1 MNGTRTEGAIALNGT
16 NSSSADENS
25 PLVLDGTELGYDR
38 MTLETGSYIILETVA
53 HGQILNES
61 TLTTIDIENVG
72 DKVLHEDCDHVDAG
86 DYLLVSAEILDQAPG
101 GFMIF
106 NGTDGSSTNAGVVF
120 NLKMVHIP
128 VYWVLLLRICL
139 VVKKQ
144 NHLII
149 V

>member
-1 MNGTRTEGAIALNGT
+1 
-16 NSSSADENS
+16 
-25 PLVLDGTELGYDR
+25 

-106 NGTDGSSTNAGVVF
+106 NGTDGSSTNAGSSVQLENGTYSSLLGTALAYLPRGQEAESF
-120 NLKMVHIP
+120 DNSLRTTFDSTGQT
-128 VYWVLLLRICL
+128 YDVLEG
-139 VVKKQ
+139 V
-144 NHLII
+144 
-149 V
+149 